1 MAENL
6 EATNDSAPGNNDAL
20 TDHEL
25 NFLRDLRH
33 RLLHLHKSLLDIERV
48 NHEKV
53 FGQVNSGELLQLVIN
68 HPQFAWLR
76 AISALVVEIDEA
88 LDADEPAT
96 SNEMRS
102 LVTQARS
109 LFISQENEEF
119 REKYQAVLQ
128 NDPDVVMEH
137 AGVMKLL
144 RPGSSD

>member
-1 MAENL
+1 MTENL

-25 NFLRDLRH
+25 SFLRELRH

-48 NHEKV
+48 NYEKV

-76 AISALVVEIDEA
+76 TISALVVEIDEA

-96 SNEMRS
+96 SNDMQNLLAQTRS
-102 LVTQARS
+102 L
-109 LFISQENEEF
+109 LMSQENEEF
-119 REKYQAVLQ
+119 RQKYQAVLQ
-128 NDPDVVMEH
+128 HDPAVVMEH

-144 RPGSSD
+144 RPDSTD